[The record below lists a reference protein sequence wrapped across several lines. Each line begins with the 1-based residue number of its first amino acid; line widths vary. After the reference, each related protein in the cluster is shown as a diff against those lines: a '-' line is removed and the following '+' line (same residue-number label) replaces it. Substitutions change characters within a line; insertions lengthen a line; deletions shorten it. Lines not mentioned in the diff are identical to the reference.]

1 MGGDKIMFQFEKINI
16 GDLIVISVLGIA
28 LIMAI
33 FLRDTQLS
41 MSIASGLLGYIGG
54 TVRSNITNKNEKVG
68 NEK

>member
-1 MGGDKIMFQFEKINI
+1 MFQFEKINI

>member
-1 MGGDKIMFQFEKINI
+1 MFQFEKANI
-16 GDLIVISVLGIA
+16 GDLLVISVLGIA

-54 TVRSNITNKNEKVG
+54 TVRSNINKNNEEKVG
-68 NEK
+68 K

>member
-1 MGGDKIMFQFEKINI
+1 MFQFEKINI

-68 NEK
+68 NGK

>member
-1 MGGDKIMFQFEKINI
+1 MFQFEKINI

-68 NEK
+68 SGK